1 MGRTP
6 SLKDFHM
13 NKTVRI
19 TLRANVIREYTEDV
33 SVPMSATH
41 DELQAYARSRL
52 EQVPSGEF
60 EDTTELW
67 TLESAKIQVLKEP
80 ADRDTLR
87 AALDEQG
94 RLCAYLAASKRPV
107 EAPTDWPRGTTQ
119 PFWVKPLDTAHPE
132 GGDDAWLFEV
142 RDNNGNLLADRLI
155 RGRLGLNLFYED
167 MVGYQ
172 PDTDEYRH
180 DLDKL
185 RDEVLEMFYRNTTND
200 PN

>member
-1 MGRTP
+1 
-6 SLKDFHM
+6 M

-19 TLRANVIREYTEDV
+19 TLRASVIREYTETV
-33 SVPMSATH
+33 SVPMSATQE
-41 DELQAYARSRL
+41 DLQAYARSRL

-60 EDTTELW
+60 EDSTDLW
-67 TLESAKIQVLKEP
+67 TLESAKIQLLNEAP
-80 ADRDTLR
+80 DRHTLR

-94 RLCAYLAASKRPV
+94 KLSAYLVSSKRQI

-119 PFWVKPLDTAHPE
+119 PFWVKPQETAHPE
-132 GGDDAWLFEV
+132 GGEDAWLFEV
-142 RDNNGNLLADRLI
+142 RDVNGNLLGDRLI
-155 RGRLGLNLFYED
+155 RGRKGLNVFYEN

-172 PDTDEYRH
+172 PDSDEYRH

-185 RDEVLEMFYRNTTND
+185 RDEVMEMFYRTVTND